1 MYRRPQKGIREFV
14 QKLHFWNQGVP
25 TKKMRYV
32 TASWSKF
39 SLDLSTEEVWVN
51 LSISNWHFLILGELI
66 MEQATLNGPVL
77 VRGFIKGLSRG
88 SHGFHIHTKGQL
100 GNKCKDAG
108 SHFNPFKARF
118 FLQLYFTM
126 NFLLL
131 CTRKQFIYVIA
142 VRLSPYCVWLI
153 WSK

>member
-1 MYRRPQKGIREFV
+1 
-14 QKLHFWNQGVP
+14 
-25 TKKMRYV
+25 
-32 TASWSKF
+32 
-39 SLDLSTEEVWVN
+39 
-51 LSISNWHFLILGELI
+51 

-118 FLQLYFTM
+118 FFAFVLHNEILTFVHQKAVY
-126 NFLLL
+126 L
-131 CTRKQFIYVIA
+131 CC
-142 VRLSPYCVWLI
+142 S
-153 WSK
+153 S

>member
-1 MYRRPQKGIREFV
+1 
-14 QKLHFWNQGVP
+14 
-25 TKKMRYV
+25 
-32 TASWSKF
+32 
-39 SLDLSTEEVWVN
+39 
-51 LSISNWHFLILGELI
+51 

-118 FLQLYFTM
+118 FLHLFFTM

-131 CTRKQFIYVIA
+131 CTRKQFIYVVA
-142 VRLSPYCVWLI
+142 VRRLNAAIENQIKNAP
-153 WSK
+153 SKNSSLFML

>member
-1 MYRRPQKGIREFV
+1 
-14 QKLHFWNQGVP
+14 
-25 TKKMRYV
+25 
-32 TASWSKF
+32 
-39 SLDLSTEEVWVN
+39 
-51 LSISNWHFLILGELI
+51 

-118 FLQLYFTM
+118 FLHLYFTM
-126 NFLLL
+126 KFLLL
-131 CTRKQFIYVIA
+131 CTRKQFIYVVA
-142 VRLSPYCVWLI
+142 VRR
-153 WSK
+153 

>member
-1 MYRRPQKGIREFV
+1 
-14 QKLHFWNQGVP
+14 
-25 TKKMRYV
+25 
-32 TASWSKF
+32 
-39 SLDLSTEEVWVN
+39 
-51 LSISNWHFLILGELI
+51 

-118 FLQLYFTM
+118 LSICTSKLNSHFCAPESSENSAYIYLKSYYPLQLSIPIT
-126 NFLLL
+126 
-131 CTRKQFIYVIA
+131 
-142 VRLSPYCVWLI
+142 
-153 WSK
+153 